1 MLFGVNVYVP
11 SAFTTITPTP
21 GMFTIDPAA
30 YVTPLIVN
38 CVTVKAF
45 PSGSVSFVNTFPET
59 GVSSSVVTTSFTAS
73 GASFTG
79 ETVIP
84 KFAVFEPPLISV
96 AV

>member
-38 CVTVKAF
+38 CVTVKVL
-45 PSGSVSFVNTFPET
+45 PSGSVSLVNTFPET

-79 ETVIP
+79 VTIIC
-84 KFAVFEPPLISV
+84 KSAVSKPP
-96 AV
+96 